1 MRKSTR
7 YAQRTLEV
15 TIMCEPNRLAVEHLA
30 DAYAQLVPLRRRKVA
45 PPTPRNPPEME
56 DPVSVARP
64 RS

>member
-7 YAQRTLEV
+7 HAQRTLEV
-15 TIMCEPNRLAVEHLA
+15 TIMFEPNRLAAEHLA

-45 PPTPRNPPEME
+45 PPTPRDPPGMAG
-56 DPVSVARP
+56 PVPVARP